1 VSYQR
6 ECLVVGCEGVP
17 KSGSATCEAHNGPW
31 TINPA
36 GMVVDTKQ
44 IPYGAVTHE
53 PLLPDRP
60 YYVLPTG
67 VQVKDVV
74 AHLDYNVGVAAAY
87 LFRAGRKPGNAKA
100 DDIRKAI
107 DHLNFELERINGKR

>member
-1 VSYQR
+1 METVSYQR
-6 ECLVVGCEGVP
+6 ECLVVGCENVP
-17 KSGSATCEAHNGPW
+17 RSGAATCETHNGPW

-36 GMVVDTKQ
+36 GMVVDTK
-44 IPYGAVTHE
+44 

-67 VQVKDVV
+67 AQVKDVV

-100 DDIRKAI
+100 DDIQKAI
-107 DHLNFELERINGKR
+107 DHLRFELERIGAKP